1 MGSAPPSNNLHR
13 RSQHQQADAVSD
25 DSNRLSVEFQDQPN
39 PDDEFQQLPTIT
51 EMTIEF
57 CRKPLHL
64 PTTFIAVRNTS
75 KPMPFPTTPVAFQ
88 QNLGICS

>member
-1 MGSAPPSNNLHR
+1 L
-13 RSQHQQADAVSD
+13 QHQQADAVSD

-39 PDDEFQQLPTIT
+39 PDDEFQQFPTIT

-75 KPMPFPTTPVAFQ
+75 KPMPFPTTPIAFQ
-88 QNLGICS
+88 WNLRIASR